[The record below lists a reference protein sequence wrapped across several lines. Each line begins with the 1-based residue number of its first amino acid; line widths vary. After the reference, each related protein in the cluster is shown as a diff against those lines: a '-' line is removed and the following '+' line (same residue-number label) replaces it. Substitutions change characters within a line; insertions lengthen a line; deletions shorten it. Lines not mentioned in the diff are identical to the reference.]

1 MASWFDGSW
10 HSPWQSSTAAQ
21 VCCQKLSQKVC
32 DGMPLSV
39 VTSHIQGR
47 QVRSVVKGGWTKAM
61 QMGQRKR
68 NVVMYSYK
76 LLHGCICHIFV
87 WRALSG
93 FSCQKSCSSP
103 NIPLP
108 KFARRALTASEML
121 PRRGGVDQHG
131 STRKQH
137 WSLFTAISF
146 SSLLWLIWFYL
157 AFIVFHPSVCM
168 NESFPVDLIFNSF
181 QMISDGRLVPF
192 IAAPWL
198 SQSVNENTLWITQC
212 PKKVY
217 DHMTWYDINM

>member
-10 HSPWQSSTAAQ
+10 HSPWQSSTAPQ

-68 NVVMYSYK
+68 NVVTYSYK
-76 LLHGCICHIFV
+76 LLHGCICHMFV

-93 FSCQKSCSSP
+93 FSGQKSCSSP

-131 STRKQH
+131 STRKQPSVSAVCCD
-137 WSLFTAISF
+137 WFDFISL
-146 SSLLWLIWFYL
+146 SSCFIPQFAWMNPFLLIWFSIR
-157 AFIVFHPSVCM
+157 FRW
-168 NESFPVDLIFNSF
+168 F
-181 QMISDGRLVPF
+181 QMAGWFPSSQRLGWVNQSMKTPFGSHNVPKRCM
-192 IAAPWL
+192 IIWH
-198 SQSVNENTLWITQC
+198 
-212 PKKVY
+212 
-217 DHMTWYDINM
+217 DMT